1 MRSRSETGVAIAV
14 SVVID
19 APPAAVWAELA
30 RIEDHVIWMRDATAI
45 RFRGDQRRGV
55 GTTFECETQVGSLR
69 LTDVME
75 VTAWQSP
82 TALAVRHR
90 GAVEGS
96 GRFVV
101 SGGPR
106 ETTATLSW
114 DERLVFPWWLG
125 GAVGGWLARPL
136 LAAVWR
142 ANLRRLRDRIASQ
155 GPAPSPDRDGPTGPT
170 RA

>member
-1 MRSRSETGVAIAV
+1 MTSRSETGVAIAV

-55 GTTFECETQVGSLR
+55 GTTFECETRVGPFR

-75 VTAWQSP
+75 VTGWRPP
-82 TALAVRHR
+82 TAMAVRHR

-96 GRFVV
+96 GRFVL

-106 ETTATLSW
+106 ATTTKLTW
-114 DERLVFPWWLG
+114 DERLRFPWWLG
-125 GAVGGWLARPL
+125 GAVGGWLARPVL
-136 LAAVWR
+136 SGVWR
-142 ANLRRLRDRIASQ
+142 SNLRRLRDRIASQ
-155 GPAPSPDRDGPTGPT
+155 DPAASPEGGEPTGPT

>member
-1 MRSRSETGVAIAV
+1 MRSRAETGVAIAV

-19 APPAAVWAELA
+19 APPAAAWAELA

-45 RFRGDQRRGV
+45 RFQGDQRRGV
-55 GTTFECETQVGSLR
+55 GTTFECETRVGPFR

-75 VTAWQSP
+75 VTGWRPP
-82 TALAVRHR
+82 TAMAVRHR

-96 GRFVV
+96 GRFVL
-101 SGGPR
+101 SSGPR
-106 ETTATLSW
+106 ATTTTLTW
-114 DERLVFPWWLG
+114 DERLRFPWWLG
-125 GAVGGWLARPL
+125 GAVGGWLARPVL
-136 LAAVWR
+136 SGVWR

-155 GPAPSPDRDGPTGPT
+155 EPAPSPDRGEPTGPT

>member
-1 MRSRSETGVAIAV
+1 VAIAV

-19 APPAAVWAELA
+19 APPGAVWAELA
-30 RIEDHVIWMRDATAI
+30 RIEDHVFWMRDAITI

-55 GTTFECETQVGSLR
+55 GTTFECETRVGPLR

-82 TALAVRHR
+82 TAMAVRHR

-96 GRFVV
+96 GRFVL
-101 SGGPR
+101 SDGPR
-106 ETTATLSW
+106 EITTTLTW

-125 GAVGGWLARPL
+125 GLVGGWLARPVL
-136 LAAVWR
+136 TAVWR
-142 ANLRRLRDRIASQ
+142 SNLRRLRDRIASRKS
-155 GPAPSPDRDGPTGPT
+155 APSPDRGEPTGPT